1 MRSADSHLA
10 RKFARDIR
18 QAFMSTQFRKKW
30 RPFEEHKATAPLIRR
45 HLKRFLR
52 TESTGE
58 TAQEVLLDW
67 EGEDRRGRRQDRSY
81 PILGT
86 STWPDAAVLRP
97 FTCACEFDGEK
108 KQGTVDFKDA
118 LMKASVHVLSGR
130 YQACLLVFILLP
142 GLDPYEYLH
151 DESKY
156 TQKLVK
162 MLEANGLYVSFP
174 TAVS

>member
-1 MRSADSHLA
+1 MQSARSQLA
-10 RKFARDIR
+10 RKFAQEIS
-18 QAFMSTQFRKKW
+18 QAFKSTPFRKKL

-52 TESTGE
+52 TESTDE
-58 TAQEVLLDW
+58 TPQEILLDW
-67 EGEDRRGRRQDRSY
+67 EGKDRRGRRQDRSY

-97 FTCACEFDGEK
+97 FRCALEFDREK

-162 MLEANGLYVSFP
+162 MLEAKGLYVSFP